1 MTDSSENLAV
11 LARCIDSECVE
22 DGCAEQDCC
31 RGEGCTCRAA
41 EACST
46 TVPDYHDDGTVT
58 RWCLDHECEFLS
70 PR

>member
-1 MTDSSENLAV
+1 MAGSSK
-11 LARCIDSECVE
+11 RCIDSECAE
-22 DGCAEQDCC
+22 DGCTEEGCC

-46 TVPDYHDDGTVT
+46 VVSDYHDDGTVT
-58 RWCLDHECEFLS
+58 RWCLDHEREFLA